1 MVVLVNERTL
11 GLPYFS
17 PEPKVTLRRAAA
29 RPPAQA
35 PHVTLSDRDEGV
47 NPGVLGA
54 VLLKKVRG
62 IDRNRAGG
70 AADRETIH
78 RAIRPAVNELT
89 IRLKVCAVP
98 GTVELLCT

>member
-1 MVVLVNERTL
+1 
-11 GLPYFS
+11 
-17 PEPKVTLRRAAA
+17 
-29 RPPAQA
+29 
-35 PHVTLSDRDEGV
+35 
-47 NPGVLGA
+47 
-54 VLLKKVRG
+54 LLKKVRG